1 MSQHSSKNLI
11 SLQPLPLVSALMTVF
26 NAEKY
31 LSASIESIL
40 DQTFSN
46 WEFIIVD
53 DASTDRS
60 LEIME
65 AYAAKD
71 RRIRLICNECNKGQ
85 TLCLNQ
91 GLKEARGRWVAR
103 QDADDLSDPTRLEK
117 QLARV
122 TGEPSLALLGTSG
135 FIIDENGRRTGLL
148 DMPLTEELIRWSAPI
163 LNPFLHTSVLFQT
176 EVACTLG
183 GYDTQYRIAQD
194 YDLWT
199 RMMAE
204 HCVANLPERLV
215 SYRHLESSL
224 SKVGRSTAF
233 EEAQAISEREE
244 QKAFGRQLN
253 VEERELFAEFRSGL
267 SLSKRKQ
274 FWKLYNVLQSSL
286 QSSKRKDSSVLFDAK
301 RLCASYHLKIAGSA
315 RSSSASLLSMMA
327 EIGTA
332 LCVDP
337 KFTVKWFWERYGR
350 K

>member
-135 FIIDENGRRTGLL
+135 FIIDEHDRRTGLL
-148 DMPLTEELIRWSAPI
+148 DLPLTEELIRWSAPI

-350 K
+350 